1 MMFTETVHERVC
13 LEEEEASSSTLDLAA
28 SCEFLVFRVK
38 VGLAKEL
45 GEVPHVDCE
54 PFFVALA
61 FVGFGPWILTDSKCD
76 F

>member
-1 MMFTETVHERVC
+1 MFTETVRERVC
-13 LEEEEASSSTLDLAA
+13 LEDEEASGSILDLAA

-45 GEVPHVDCE
+45 GEVPRVDCE

-61 FVGFGPWILTDSKCD
+61 FVGFGPWILADSKCN